1 MKKLIIF
8 GMLAILSTPA
18 FAQTEKYTK
27 AMQEKIAAID
37 STRNPELLFALS
49 NAFERIADAEKT
61 QWLPYYYAAL
71 AQINA
76 GYATMD
82 GNMSGGMGDKLDP
95 IADRAEL
102 LLNKAEAM
110 SKDNSEIYIVK
121 KMIASLRMLADPMSR
136 YMTFGPQAA
145 EALELAKKFNPENP
159 RAYYLE
165 GQDKLFTP
173 EQFGGS
179 KAEAKKL
186 FELALLKYESYKPE
200 NALMPAWGRR
210 STEYFLSMA
219 KK

>member
-1 MKKLIIF
+1 MKRIF
-8 GMLAILSTPA
+8 FLGALTILSAIA
-18 FAQTEKYTK
+18 FAQSEKYTT
-27 AMQEKIAAID
+27 AMQDKIAAMD
-37 STRNPELLFALS
+37 TTQSPEQLKSLST
-49 NAFERIADAEKT
+49 AFERIADAEKT

-71 AQINA
+71 AQVNA
-76 GYATMD
+76 GYFSMD
-82 GNMSGGMGDKLDP
+82 NKMSGGMADKLDP
-95 IADRAEL
+95 IADKAET

-110 SKDNSEIYIVK
+110 SKENSEIYIVK

-136 YMTFGPQAA
+136 YMTYGPQAA
-145 EALELAKKFNPENP
+145 EALELAKKYNPENP

-186 FELALLKYESYKPE
+186 FELALQKYDSYKPA
-200 NALMPAWGRR
+200 NALMPDWGRG

>member
-1 MKKLIIF
+1 MKKIITIA
-8 GMLAILSTPA
+8 MLAIISTQA
-18 FAQTEKYTK
+18 FSQSEKYTM
-27 AMQEKIAAID
+27 AMQDKIAALD
-37 STRNPELLFALS
+37 TTRIPEQLFGLS

-71 AQINA
+71 AQVNA
-76 GYATMD
+76 GYFTMD
-82 GNMSGGMGDKLDP
+82 GKMNGGMGEKLDP
-95 IADRAEL
+95 IADKAEV
-102 LLNKAEAM
+102 LLNKAEGM
-110 SKDNSEIYIVK
+110 SKENSEIFIVK
-121 KMIASLRMLADPMSR
+121 KMIASLRMLADPMTR
-136 YMTFGPQAA
+136 YMTYGPQAA
-145 EALELAKKFNPENP
+145 EALELAKKYNPENP

-186 FELALLKYESYKPE
+186 FELALQKYDSYKPA
-200 NALMPAWGRR
+200 NALMPAWGRS

>member
-1 MKKLIIF
+1 MKKIILF
-8 GMLAILSTPA
+8 GMLTLASTLG
-18 FAQTEKYTK
+18 FAQSEKYTK
-27 AMQEKIAAID
+27 AMKEKIAALD
-37 STRNPELLFALS
+37 TTRNPEQLLVLS
-49 NAFERIADAEKT
+49 SAFERIADAEKS

-71 AQINA
+71 AEVNA
-76 GYATMD
+76 GYFTMN

-95 IADRAEL
+95 IADKAEI

-110 SKDNSEIYIVK
+110 SKENSEIYIVK

-136 YMTFGPQAA
+136 YMTYGPQAA
-145 EALELAKKFNPENP
+145 EALELAKKYNPENP

-179 KAEAKKL
+179 KEEAKKL
-186 FELALLKYESYKPE
+186 FELALRKYESYKP
-200 NALMPAWGRR
+200 ADPLMPGWGRG